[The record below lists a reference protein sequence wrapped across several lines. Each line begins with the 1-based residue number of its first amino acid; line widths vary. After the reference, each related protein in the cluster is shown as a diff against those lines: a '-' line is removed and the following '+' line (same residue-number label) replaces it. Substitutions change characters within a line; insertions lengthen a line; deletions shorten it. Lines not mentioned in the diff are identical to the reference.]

1 MRLVPGRAGLWV
13 GSLGLPLPR
22 RLGGMSTLAVSKTA
36 HNPPVA
42 RSPPGKQAAPGP
54 EVARWRVA
62 NPAAFDRG
70 GVGRQCR
77 GGSWRGGRRSPL
89 TVLAGR
95 SAAARSER
103 RELGALER
111 PPRRR
116 PRAERRRGDRGAEPT
131 GRESLVVAGG
141 AAGDLARKAVCEPYV
156 IPAEEDTSSLHRAEK
171 GNAARSSNPAK
182 GPSHL
187 VPPLPP
193 LAQPLS

>member
-1 MRLVPGRAGLWV
+1 MAGRQPGCPR
-13 GSLGLPLPR
+13 PR
-22 RLGGMSTLAVSKTA
+22 RGGQAVQGRELA
-36 HNPPVA
+36 
-42 RSPPGKQAAPGP
+42 GWQAI
-54 EVARWRVA
+54 
-62 NPAAFDRG
+62 AADR
-70 GVGRQCR
+70 
-77 GGSWRGGRRSPL
+77 
-89 TVLAGR
+89 AGR
-95 SAAARSER
+95 SAVARSER

-116 PRAERRRGDRGAEPT
+116 PRAEGRRGDRGSEPT
-131 GRESLVVAGG
+131 GRESLAVAGG